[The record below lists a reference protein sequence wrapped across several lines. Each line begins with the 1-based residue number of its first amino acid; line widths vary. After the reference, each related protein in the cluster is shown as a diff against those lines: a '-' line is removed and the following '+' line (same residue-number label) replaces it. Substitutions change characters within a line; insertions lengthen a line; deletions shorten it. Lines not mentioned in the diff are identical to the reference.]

1 MSRPCFGI
9 QNIYKLTGGHRGV
22 PSPNIDIPSN
32 TVNPV
37 RCGANINL
45 SVTYLRQICIN
56 KKNGILDFCF
66 AFTEKKVVTDVIVMT
81 HPKPVMRGVIML
93 IETEEF

>member
-1 MSRPCFGI
+1 MLRPCFGI

-66 AFTEKKVVTDVIVMT
+66 AFTEKKIGYRCNCNDP
-81 HPKPVMRGVIML
+81 PKASNARSDYVN
-93 IETEEF
+93 